1 VNATRNAR
9 PERQDET
16 VGQTKMSIGKQWG
29 VYVVDTKTSLSMCAL
44 LIAFTPPA
52 FAQDARSIADAA
64 NAKWLQLYNKGD
76 AAGLTALYTKDA
88 VVVLP
93 TAAEPIIG
101 AVNVRKML
109 DADLAH
115 PAMGLMINSTE
126 SRMLDANTI
135 IDAGTW
141 AGDFPGE
148 KGAAPMHINGAYAV
162 VFVHQGSDWL
172 LRVDSTS
179 MAPPPPK

>member
-1 VNATRNAR
+1 MNTN
-9 PERQDET
+9 
-16 VGQTKMSIGKQWG
+16 
-29 VYVVDTKTSLSMCAL
+29 TSLSMCAL
-44 LIAFTPPA
+44 MIAFTLPA

-64 NAKWLQLYNKGD
+64 NAKWLQAYNKGD

-88 VVVLP
+88 VVILP
-93 TAAEPIIG
+93 TAAEPIVG
-101 AVNVRKML
+101 AVNIRKMF

-115 PAMGLMINSTE
+115 PAMGLVIKSTE
-126 SRMLDANTI
+126 SEMLDANTI

-148 KGAAPMHINGAYAV
+148 KGAASMHINGAYAV
-162 VFVHQGSDWL
+162 TFVHQGSDWL

-179 MAPPPPK
+179 MAPSPPK